1 MSKYLRFWPVV
12 VAALFLFV
20 PSISFADTIQDVV
33 EHVLQTNPDIRATAY
48 NRLARDEEVKKA
60 KSGYYPSLDISAGVG
75 IDKLQEP
82 FKRTLHPRSGVLSLN
97 QNLFHFGTT
106 TNEVRRQKS
115 RVQSQAYLLQANSE
129 VMSLQTARVFLDVL
143 RAEELHE
150 LAKENLLNHQKIA
163 DQMRLRSESGVERR
177 ADLDQVLGRLALAQS
192 NVVATQA
199 NLQDAKTNYIAVT
212 CLYPRNLVKP
222 DPVDFKFPVKME
234 EAVQMAVENYPL
246 LKSAKADLAARHYQ
260 FKAAKSDAYPSLDLT
275 SDYRWEYD
283 VDEREGYAR
292 EFTAAM
298 VLSIN
303 LFRGWYDKARIAE
316 TAHQIRE
323 AEEIYKGTHRE
334 TAQSVKLSWE
344 AYRAAAER
352 VAHLEK
358 YVEASR
364 LTAEAFSKQ
373 WMVGRRTM
381 FDVLD
386 SQAEFINAR
395 KDLVNASYDKLL
407 SEYRVLS
414 GMGKLVHTLGLEWPE
429 ESSPEVEP
437 ESKIIE
443 AVLPRRVDI
452 DGYYVEGWS
461 GNEPSP
467 R

>member
-1 MSKYLRFWPVV
+1 MSKYLRRCLIVLTS
-12 VAALFLFV
+12 LFLFV
-20 PSISFADTIQDVV
+20 PSLSFADTIEDVV
-33 EHVLQTNPDIRATAY
+33 EHVLKTNPDIRATAY

-60 KSGYYPSLDISAGVG
+60 ESGYYPSLDVSAGVG
-75 IDKLQEP
+75 IDKLQHP
-82 FKRTLHPRSGVLSLN
+82 FKRTLHPRSSVLSLN

-150 LAKENLLNHQKIA
+150 LAQENLLNHQKIA

-222 DPVDFKFPVKME
+222 DPVDFSFPRKME
-234 EAVQMAVENYPL
+234 EAVRMAVENYPL
-246 LKSAKADLAARHYQ
+246 LKSAKADLEARHYQ

-275 SDYRWEYD
+275 ADYRWEYD

-298 VLSIN
+298 ILSIN
-303 LFRGWYDKARIAE
+303 LFRGGYDKARIAE

-323 AEEIYKGTHRE
+323 AEEIYKSTHRE
-334 TAQSVKLSWE
+334 TAQSIKLSWE
-344 AYRAAAER
+344 AYKAAMER
-352 VAHLEK
+352 VAHLED
-358 YVEASR
+358 YAESSR

-386 SQAEFINAR
+386 SQAEYINAR
-395 KDLVNASYDKLL
+395 RDLVNASYEELL

-437 ESKIIE
+437 ESTFLQSTIP
-443 AVLPRRVDI
+443 PRVEI
-452 DGYYVEGWS
+452 DNSLVEGW
-461 GNEPSP
+461 PP
-467 R
+467 RSSK

>member
-1 MSKYLRFWPVV
+1 MNKILRPLSIVLAVMFPC
-12 VAALFLFV
+12 V
-20 PSISFADTIQDVV
+20 PSITFADTLQDVV
-33 EHVLQTNPDIRATAY
+33 AHVLKTNPDIKATAY

-75 IDKLQEP
+75 IDRLQHP

-115 RVQSQAYLLQANSE
+115 RVQSQAYLIQANSE

-143 RAEELHE
+143 RAEELNA
-150 LAKENLLNHQKIA
+150 LAQENLLNHQRIS

-192 NVVATQA
+192 NVVSTRV
-199 NLQDAKTNYIAVT
+199 NLEDAKTNYIAVT
-212 CLYPRNLVKP
+212 SLYPRNLVKP
-222 DPVDFKFPVKME
+222 GPVDFKFPLEMN
-234 EAVQMAVENYPL
+234 EAVRMAVENYPL
-246 LKSAKADLAARHYQ
+246 LKSAEADLAARHYQ

-275 SDYRWEYD
+275 ADHRWEYD

-292 EFTAAM
+292 QYSAAL

-303 LFRGWYDKARIAE
+303 VFRGWYDKARIAE

-323 AEEIYKGTHRE
+323 AEEIYKSTHRE

-344 AYRAAAER
+344 AYRAAIER
-352 VAHLEK
+352 VIHLDK
-358 YVEASR
+358 YVESAKS
-364 LTAEAFSKQ
+364 TADAFSKQ

-386 SQAEFINAR
+386 SQAEYINAR
-395 KDLVNASYDKLL
+395 KDLVNASYDKLF

-414 GMGKLVHTLGLEWPE
+414 GMGKLVHTLGLAWPE
-429 ESSPEVEP
+429 ESNPELEP
-437 ESKIIE
+437 EPKFIE
-443 AVLPRRVDI
+443 AMIPPRVEMDNAL
-452 DGYYVEGWS
+452 VEGW
-461 GNEPSP
+461 PP
-467 R
+467 RLSR

>member
-1 MSKYLRFWPVV
+1 MNKYLRLWPVV
-12 VAALFLFV
+12 LTAVFLFV
-20 PSISFADTIQDVV
+20 PSITFADTIQDVV
-33 EHVLQTNPDIRATAY
+33 DHVLNTNPDIRATAY
-48 NRLARDEEVKKA
+48 NRLARDEEIRKA
-60 KSGYYPSLDISAGVG
+60 ESGYYPSLDISAGVG
-75 IDKLQEP
+75 IDKLQHP
-82 FKRTLHPRSGVLSLN
+82 FKRTLHPRSSVLSLN

-150 LAKENLLNHQKIA
+150 LAQENLVNHQKIY
-163 DQMRLRSESGVERR
+163 DQMKLRSERGVERR
-177 ADLDQVLGRLALAQS
+177 ADVDQVVGRLALAQS
-192 NVVATQA
+192 NVVSTQA
-199 NLQDAKTNYIAVT
+199 NLEDAKTNYIAVT
-212 CLYPRNLVKP
+212 SLYPRNLEKP
-222 DPVDFKFPVKME
+222 DPVDFGFPVEMKD
-234 EAVQMAVENYPL
+234 AVRMAVENYPL
-246 LKSAKADLAARHYQ
+246 LKSAKADLSARHYQ

-275 SDYRWEYD
+275 ADHRWEYD

-292 EFTAAM
+292 EYSAAL

-323 AEEIYKGTHRE
+323 AEEIYKSTHRQ
-334 TAQSVKLSWE
+334 TAQSIKLSWE
-344 AYRAAAER
+344 AYRAAKER
-352 VAHLEK
+352 VAHLEN
-358 YVEASR
+358 YVESGR

-386 SQAEFINAR
+386 SQAEYINAR
-395 KDLVNASYDKLL
+395 KELVNASYDKLL
-407 SEYRVLS
+407 SEYRMLS

-429 ESSPEVEP
+429 ESNPEVKP
-437 ESKIIE
+437 ESKFIE
-443 AVLPRRVDI
+443 TMIPPRVEI
-452 DGYYVEGWS
+452 DNFLVEGWPPHLS
-461 GNEPSP
+461 